1 MAGSALNLV
10 IPQAALPDPRP
21 NSYRYWERYSK
32 DQLGQMRQR
41 IDTVLD
47 DFGRQFDL
55 FAPAEPAP
63 VKREA
68 APVTAPLALAPAATV
83 DRSND
88 LGAVLSP
95 SSTKLFLFTC
105 SARWWFRYGAGLP
118 DPPSGSL
125 VRGRVVHKV
134 AEWFFRAKKAG
145 QAVDPDE
152 LAQPF
157 EAAWDEAAQTASFH
171 KDDDVELLKRQAAVL
186 ARKYLDEAAPDIQP
200 AEIELPVS
208 GTIGGVPVRGIVDLL
223 DTNGRIVDLKTA
235 ARKPSGVS
243 PDYAFQL
250 ATYRA
255 ITPGASGKVRIDTLV
270 ATKTP
275 QLVTIPYEV
284 SLADQFMAEK
294 LYPHVREG
302 IREGLFFPNRCS
314 NLCSRKTCNF
324 WQACQAEFGG
334 TVKGDAE

>member
-1 MAGSALNLV
+1 MGLSLI
-10 IPQAALPDPRP
+10 IPQAAVAPPAP
-21 NSYRYWERYSK
+21 TSYRYWERYSK
-32 DQLGQMRQR
+32 DQLAQMRER
-41 IDTVLD
+41 ISTVLD
-47 DFGRQFDL
+47 DFDRQFDL

-68 APVTAPLALAPAATV
+68 APTTAPLALVPAPAAAP
-83 DRSND
+83 DRTND

-95 SSTKLFLFTC
+95 SSVKLFLFTC
-105 SARWWFRYGAGLP
+105 SARWWFKYGAGLA

-145 QAVDPDE
+145 QPVDPDE

-208 GTIGGVPVRGIVDLL
+208 GTIGGVQVRGIVDLL
-223 DTNGRIVDLKTA
+223 DTTGRIVDLKTA

-275 QLVTIPYEV
+275 QLVTLGYEV
-284 SLADQFMAEK
+284 SLADQFMCEH

-302 IREGLFFPNRCS
+302 IREGLYFPNRCA

-324 WQACQAEFGG
+324 WQACEKEFGG